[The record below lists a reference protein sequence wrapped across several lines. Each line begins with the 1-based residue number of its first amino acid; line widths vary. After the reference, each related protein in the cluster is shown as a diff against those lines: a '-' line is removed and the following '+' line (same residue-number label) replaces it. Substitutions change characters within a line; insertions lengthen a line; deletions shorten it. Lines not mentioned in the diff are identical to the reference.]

1 MQTSYSDVFPI
12 ARAGML
18 ADMTPRSV
26 LSRIAEGPILQGAG
40 VFRVPVIGAPASTPP
55 GYPGGVWQNP
65 NVSLAADV
73 DAIAT
78 TVAGADAGVLL
89 EAEDFNGVLGAAM
102 CEPPRKMTVTTN
114 SNAAWDADAD
124 GLVVTYY
131 NHLGVL
137 TSETFAVADAG
148 NETFTTAGYCQQP
161 VSVEFK
167 PESMTGAAA
176 TFTVGYAAL
185 DSSLTV
191 LDFLGVAV
199 GDSATV
205 ESSYYVGSPAP
216 VDSDPI
222 YENHA
227 SVPVLAAGRIWVRT
241 EDACV
246 ERGPVYVRIAASG
259 ANTQIGAFRSDADTA
274 SAVLVPNARWDRDSS
289 AGGLNIL
296 VLI

>member
-1 MQTSYSDVFPI
+1 MQTSYLSEFPI
-12 ARAGML
+12 ARAGMR
-18 ADMTPRSV
+18 ADMTPHSI

-40 VFRVPVIGAPASTPP
+40 VFRVPVIGAPASVAP

-73 DAIAT
+73 DAVAT

-89 EAEDFNGVLGAAM
+89 EAEDFNGALGASP
-102 CEPPRKMTVTTN
+102 CEPPRILTVTLAN
-114 SNAAWDADAD
+114 NVAFDADPV
-124 GLVVTYY
+124 GCIITYY

-137 TSETFAVADAG
+137 TEEIKAVPDSG
-148 NETFTTAGYCQQP
+148 NTTLSTTGYCQQP
-161 VSVEFK
+161 VSVEFTAL
-167 PESMTGAAA
+167 SMNAVGA

-191 LDFLGVAV
+191 LDFLGVAIL
-199 GDSATV
+199 DTATI
-205 ESSYYVGSPAP
+205 ESSSWVGGTTPAE
-216 VDSDPI
+216 DDPI

-227 SVPVLAAGRIWVRT
+227 TVPVLAAGRIWVRT
-241 EDACV
+241 EDACT

-274 SAVLVPNARWDRDSS
+274 TAVLVPNARWDRDSS